1 MLRVGKKFAFYSS
14 AMGEPL
20 EVFKQER
27 NKTALTIFKDPVAVW
42 AVGGDGTEI
51 KAGRSDGEATAVVQ
65 RRDDG
70 GLGQGVGHGDGVMR
84 TDLGFILKVEP
95 MGLDGL
101 KGKRMRERE
110 EWRMPFTFS
119 I

>member
-1 MLRVGKKFAFYSS
+1 MRMLWVGKKFAFYSS

-70 GLGQGVGHGDGVMR
+70 DLGQGAGPWGWSDENRFRIYFEGR
-84 TDLGFILKVEP
+84 TNG
-95 MGLDGL
+95 
-101 KGKRMRERE
+101 
-110 EWRMPFTFS
+110 T
-119 I
+119 